1 MDIREKFTK
10 VFKTLFYENW
20 MTDDEFDKMLNE
32 AIEIMGGW
40 DDLIDKINIG
50 INNGLSIDKQIEM
63 ILILF
68 KPDRTFIQ

>member
-1 MDIREKFTK
+1 
-10 VFKTLFYENW
+10 

-50 INNGLSIDKQIEM
+50 VNNGLSIDKQVEM

>member
-50 INNGLSIDKQIEM
+50 INNGISIDKQIEM